1 MVVFWVHTRI
11 LPLLL
16 STLQRQSDLPDQ
28 IHREFVNRPFQFNK
42 RSQLFIATHHKTL
55 FRPFDRVGVLVAVGA
70 AVCGAV
76 AVAVDVAD
84 AVAGAV
90 GRGVAVAVAVIV
102 AVARSRA
109 RSNCADG

>member
-1 MVVFWVHTRI
+1 MI
-11 LPLLL
+11 YEIK
-16 STLQRQSDLPDQ
+16 STANSCIALW
-28 IHREFVNRPFQFNK
+28 FQK
-42 RSQLFIATHHKTL
+42 RGQQFIGTHDETL
-55 FRPFDRVGVLVAVGA
+55 FRPFDRVGGLVAVGA